1 MTTNLFDHN
10 VVAVNSSVSPV
21 ENLANEVSDAF
32 TKLEKIIQTDNIL
45 PSFSKIIGDYL
56 LTSVNFHGIEEEL
69 TETFPLLK
77 DSSNNDTGHNKD
89 FVLQSEVVDGGLIS
103 VSYLRYGTT
112 NDIVYLTIRDSNQT
126 FTSTNQ
132 CKVLGKVVSVSS
144 SLPMKL

>member
-77 DSSNNDTGHNKD
+77 DSSNNDTGHNKP
-89 FVLQSEVVDGGLIS
+89 
-103 VSYLRYGTT
+103 
-112 NDIVYLTIRDSNQT
+112 
-126 FTSTNQ
+126 
-132 CKVLGKVVSVSS
+132 CKRGNVKIPARRFL
-144 SLPMKL
+144 